1 MMKNQKMW
9 KGFVIGL
16 CISALTGC
24 GAGSNKK
31 TGGEDM
37 HVTED
42 QSIIF
47 DEEDMHSGFRLTNEP
62 TAPVFYLFL
71 YF

>member
-1 MMKNQKMW
+1 
-9 KGFVIGL
+9 
-16 CISALTGC
+16 
-24 GAGSNKK
+24 
-31 TGGEDM
+31 M

-62 TAPVFYLFL
+62 QDELQKAGYIVDCCHDGETAIIHALSYYGDVKTK
-71 YF
+71 